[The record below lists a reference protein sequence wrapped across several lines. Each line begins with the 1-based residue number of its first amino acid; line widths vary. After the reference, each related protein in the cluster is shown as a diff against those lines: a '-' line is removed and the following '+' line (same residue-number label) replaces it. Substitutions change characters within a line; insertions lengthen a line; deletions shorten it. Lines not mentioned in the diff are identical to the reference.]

1 MLEALFHRMLLLPSP
16 TNRTE
21 PLKIVREIFR
31 SLERI
36 IDLTVILQMEKS
48 NSNGGTT
55 TSNNINNCSDEMA
68 LFRL

>member
-16 TNRTE
+16 VNRTE

-31 SLERI
+31 SLERL
-36 IDLTVILQMEKS
+36 IDLTVITIQTEKHT
-48 NSNGGTT
+48 NSTGNTT
-55 TSNNINNCSDEMA
+55 TCNDEMA